1 VTGTARWLTPPVAML
16 LAVGVAGCTA
26 EATTPPPTGA
36 ASPFAA
42 CAGLAEPPTGPSSG
56 GKSPSGAAAPSA
68 AAASS
73 AAAAPPSAADL
84 PDLSLPCF
92 TGGAPF
98 RLTDLRG
105 PAVLNVWGSW
115 CGPCRT
121 ELPMVQRLAGQAA
134 GRLTVLG
141 VDTRDSR
148 DAAASFG
155 TDHRITM
162 PMLFDPDQKLLGKLG
177 RGNVPLT
184 VFVDAAG
191 RAYVD
196 PLPLDPD
203 RLTETV
209 RQHTGVTVTP

>member
-1 VTGTARWLTPPVAML
+1 VTGSARWLTPPAAML

-42 CAGLAEPPTGPSSG
+42 CAGLAVPPTGPSSP
-56 GKSPSGAAAPSA
+56 GKSP
-68 AAASS
+68 S
-73 AAAAPPSAADL
+73 AAAAPPSAAEL

-121 ELPMVQRLAGQAA
+121 ELPMVQHLADRAA

-177 RGNVPLT
+177 RSNVPLT